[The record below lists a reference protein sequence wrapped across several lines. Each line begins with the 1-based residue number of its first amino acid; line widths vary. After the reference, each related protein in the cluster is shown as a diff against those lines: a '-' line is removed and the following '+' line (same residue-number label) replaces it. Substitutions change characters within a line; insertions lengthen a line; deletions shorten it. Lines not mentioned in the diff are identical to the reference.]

1 MFIVLTGKVNI
12 LSAKQVILAT
22 DSAVTTI
29 GETGR
34 LNGET
39 RSATVVASKH
49 TTTLLSAADTHLED
63 ALQSL
68 AGEDSTQQF
77 LCTQRSG
84 DCLVYE
90 ALRRRGKRARV
101 Q

>member
-1 MFIVLTGKVNI
+1 MFIVLTGMFIVLTGKVNI

-22 DSAVTTI
+22 ESAVTTI

-39 RSATVVASKH
+39 RSATVVPSKH

-68 AGEDSTQQF
+68 AGEDSTQ
-77 LCTQRSG
+77 
-84 DCLVYE
+84 
-90 ALRRRGKRARV
+90 
-101 Q
+101 